1 MKRTPLL
8 LLVAT
13 AVGIAASI
21 GVGLTSAGGASTL
34 QSNGDIGKV
43 VASIRSS
50 LGTTRIVD
58 AAANGSEL
66 KVILRRGNPADAA
79 VSRWYGKVLAEAV
92 ATRLAA
98 ESGGGI
104 SSAAYDDGSGVDA
117 NGGAD
122 VLQTA
127 PAATPLAAGACE
139 RAAHSQAAAADVTIS
154 RVRTIDVLG
163 GACEFVVRPSGDKAT
178 FVAAASTRLGTLL
191 STIPSVQAHPYLVD
205 VVDANGTT
213 LLVLGWV
220 PGLGGDI
227 GQGTGW
233 VRPGTP
239 SSALLGSAPGAEA
252 SGG

>member
-79 VSRWYGKVLAEAV
+79 GSRGDGKGLA
-92 ATRLAA
+92 
-98 ESGGGI
+98 
-104 SSAAYDDGSGVDA
+104 
-117 NGGAD
+117 
-122 VLQTA
+122 
-127 PAATPLAAGACE
+127 
-139 RAAHSQAAAADVTIS
+139 
-154 RVRTIDVLG
+154 
-163 GACEFVVRPSGDKAT
+163 
-178 FVAAASTRLGTLL
+178 
-191 STIPSVQAHPYLVD
+191 
-205 VVDANGTT
+205 
-213 LLVLGWV
+213 
-220 PGLGGDI
+220 
-227 GQGTGW
+227 GTGAN
-233 VRPGTP
+233 RLPP
-239 SSALLGSAPGAEA
+239 A
-252 SGG
+252 SRGR